1 MIRLESPYTNEKT
14 ANALHR
20 TRFPMNALEY
30 NAYTKALGVLAAS
43 FPRELYEVKY
53 SPAGDPALASRTSEL
68 LQD

>member
-1 MIRLESPYTNEKT
+1 
-14 ANALHR
+14 
-20 TRFPMNALEY
+20 MNALEY